1 MTPEQKRKEKKE
13 RDKYWFTNSTL
24 LYFRLG
30 SDILASGASP
40 EKSFVESLL
49 HLKMSKP
56 HSYAGS
62 KSIAW
67 NWKSQWKSQ

>member
-1 MTPEQKRKEKKE
+1 MTSEQKRKEKKE

-24 LYFRLG
+24 LYLRLG
-30 SDILASGASP
+30 SDILARGASP
-40 EKSFVESLL
+40 EKSFVDSLL

-62 KSIAW
+62 KSTTW
-67 NWKSQWKSQ
+67 NWES